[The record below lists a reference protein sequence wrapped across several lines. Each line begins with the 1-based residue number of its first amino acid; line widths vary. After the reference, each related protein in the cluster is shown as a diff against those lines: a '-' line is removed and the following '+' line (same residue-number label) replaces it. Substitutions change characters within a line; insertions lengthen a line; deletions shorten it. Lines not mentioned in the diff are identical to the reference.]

1 MKLKSNAAEGHS
13 AAHLRDAGV
22 ASMYLHC
29 STVCKGAFLC
39 DAKMG
44 ALC

>member
-13 AAHLRDAGV
+13 AAHLRDAGM

-29 STVCKGAFLC
+29 SMVCKGVFLY
-39 DAKMG
+39 DIKMG
-44 ALC
+44 VLC